1 MKEPSQTAIAITSL
15 LYKNDSPVKNLV
27 ALEFSDDVAKDAQA
41 WLDGYSRALRNHL
54 RNTAPKMPGSDG
66 TQHSY
71 PDREATKPEYIPAPD
86 ASETE
91 TSIPSKPSTPEY
103 SDYSDC
109 VAALQL
115 TGETLWSD
123 ETGEEAKTESIRTA
137 LEALDNIQAMLKQF

>member
-1 MKEPSQTAIAITSL
+1 MNATATKITAL
-15 LYKNDSPVKNLV
+15 LYQDGAFKNLCRQEYADDITKDV
-27 ALEFSDDVAKDAQA
+27 EALLNRYHRTLS
-41 WLDGYSRALRNHL
+41 NHL
-54 RNTAPKMPGSDG
+54 RNTAPKTPGGDA
-66 TQHSY
+66 THHAY
-71 PDREATKPEYIPAPD
+71 PDRESVKPEYIAAPD